1 MSMQKVQAVL
11 DGFAATQRAENPAGT
26 DPVALKTRLQQF
38 LASTGEVYKLT
49 QDEQVALA
57 SAVGV
62 PPDRVY
68 DFLDEVASWQ

>member
-1 MSMQKVQAVL
+1 MSMKKVQAIL
-11 DGFAATQRAENPAGT
+11 DGFAATQRAENPAGE
-26 DPVALKTRLQQF
+26 DPVSLKTRLQQF
-38 LASTGEVYKLT
+38 LVSTGEIFKLT

-57 SAVGV
+57 AAVGV